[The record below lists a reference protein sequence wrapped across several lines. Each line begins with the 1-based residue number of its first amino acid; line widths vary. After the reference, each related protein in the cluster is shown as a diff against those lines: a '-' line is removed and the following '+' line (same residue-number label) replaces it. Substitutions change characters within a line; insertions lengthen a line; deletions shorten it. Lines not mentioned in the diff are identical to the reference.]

1 MDLETLLYVGVL
13 LWFVFGNLFRR
24 KQKAKRA
31 REPVALDWDQE
42 EEEVWS
48 EEPLARDSGR
58 ERKATEILPAD
69 LWEEITGAMRLP
81 EPAPVEETPLP
92 QREPVRTSRKP
103 QPDRSVHPVHS
114 TRREYGTD
122 PSERTPSIQHGLA
135 GRLELDASV
144 VRSQLG
150 LMDREALRRAVVLH
164 EVLGPPLALREQQQA
179 DTITSRL
186 WPSF

>member
-1 MDLETLLYVGVL
+1 MDIDTLLYLGL
-13 LWFVFGNLFRR
+13 FLWFVFGSLFSR
-24 KQKAKRA
+24 KQKNQRA

-42 EEEVWS
+42 EQEVWS

-69 LWEEITGAMRLP
+69 LWAEITGAMRLP

-103 QPDRSVHPVHS
+103 QPDPSVHRIHS
-114 TRREYGTD
+114 THPEYGTD
-122 PSERTPSIQHGLA
+122 PSTRTAAIQHGLGSLA
-135 GRLELDASV
+135 DDASV

-150 LMDREALRRAVVLH
+150 LMDREALRRAVILH

>member
-1 MDLETLLYVGVL
+1 
-13 LWFVFGNLFRR
+13 
-24 KQKAKRA
+24 
-31 REPVALDWDQE
+31 
-42 EEEVWS
+42 
-48 EEPLARDSGR
+48 
-58 ERKATEILPAD
+58 
-69 LWEEITGAMRLP
+69 MRLP

-103 QPDRSVHPVHS
+103 QPDPSVHRIHS
-114 TRREYGTD
+114 THPEYGTD
-122 PSERTPSIQHGLA
+122 PSTRTPAIQHGLGSLA
-135 GRLELDASV
+135 DDPSV

-150 LMDREALRRAVVLH
+150 LMDREALRRAVILH

>member
-42 EEEVWS
+42 EQGVWS
-48 EEPLARDSGR
+48 EEPLAHDSGK
-58 ERKATEILPAD
+58 EHKASEILPAD
-69 LWEEITGAMRLP
+69 LWAEITGLP
-81 EPAPVEETPLP
+81 MEKTPVEKTPLP

-150 LMDREALRRAVVLH
+150 LMDREALRKAVILH